1 MQQTLFNQFGR
12 TDEMDRTITLYTK
25 STNRLATNTPPEAYI
40 DIAGLYAQAGLFDKM
55 ANILK
60 SYLVICPNE

>member
-1 MQQTLFNQFGR
+1 
-12 TDEMDRTITLYTK
+12 
-25 STNRLATNTPPEAYI
+25 LATNTPPEAYI

-60 SYLVICPNE
+60 SYLGICPNE